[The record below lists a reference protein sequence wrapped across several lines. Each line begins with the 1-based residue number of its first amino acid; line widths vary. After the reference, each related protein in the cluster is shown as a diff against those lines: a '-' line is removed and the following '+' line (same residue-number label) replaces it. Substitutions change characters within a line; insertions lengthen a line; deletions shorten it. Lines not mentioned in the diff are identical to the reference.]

1 MERRGASFGGSLVY
15 LLMNFPVGIVAFVMI
30 AALVPMGIGTAVI
43 WVGLPVLM
51 LVLLLIKGAARVER
65 ARTYALT
72 GTFVA
77 MPYLPLPAG
86 SQGLRWKARLRDA
99 QTWRDLA
106 YFLLLLPV
114 GITEFSLLVGFWAT
128 SLGLV
133 GLPIYFRYLPDGAWY
148 FPRWDDLRWITVD
161 STVEALPWAALGVL
175 CVALSVALTKAMAG
189 LHTRF
194 AAALLGPTARRRELL
209 GPLGDAPANFLSNTD
224 DLAERKLSVTSR

>member
-1 MERRGASFGGSLVY
+1 MERRGASFSGSLVY
-15 LLMNFPVGIVAFVMI
+15 LLMNFPLGVTAFVVLM
-30 AALVPMGIGTAVI
+30 ALVPAGVGTAVV

-51 LVLLLIKGAARVER
+51 LVFLLLKGAARVER

-72 GTFVA
+72 DTFVA
-77 MPYLPLPAG
+77 MPYLPLPEG
-86 SQGLRWKARLRDA
+86 GHWPRWKARLRDA

-106 YFLLLLPV
+106 YFLLLFPV
-114 GITEFSLLVGFWAT
+114 GVAEFCLLVGFWAT

-175 CVALSVALTKAMAG
+175 CVALSVALTKAMAA

-209 GPLGDAPANFLSNTD
+209 EDELV
-224 DLAERKLSVTSR
+224 ERELSVTSR